1 MSSSAQ
7 KRAPGPLPLGC
18 GVGDAVWGSVFD
30 CVDLPLR
37 QQQLVRL
44 LSQLGD
50 VALGQQ
56 RSTAAVRASGGVQT
70 HSLLLEVQ
78 QINSTVY
85 QPRLLNC
92 LLTY

>member
-1 MSSSAQ
+1 MQ
-7 KRAPGPLPLGC
+7 F
-18 GVGDAVWGSVFD
+18 GDQCFTALTCLCRV
-30 CVDLPLR
+30 R

-78 QINSTVY
+78 RINSTALSATFNESSSD
-85 QPRLLNC
+85 LLNS
-92 LLTY
+92 LFVLFYKI